1 MKSIKTFAS
10 ILAASLA
17 VGCASTNFI
26 EYRGPDLVQGTGG
39 TVRTVDGIEFWEN
52 GNPNRK
58 VKILGVIDDKRADGL
73 FSKSSRDSAL
83 AKTAKSK
90 GGDAVVLMDSNRQAE
105 GFSGRGTVYSPQR
118 GPNRGSTASFKHGGS
133 VVYSVSTKVMVV
145 KYTD

>member
-1 MKSIKTFAS
+1 MKN
-10 ILAASLA
+10 LLLLLA
-17 VGCASTNFI
+17 VSLTFGCASTNFT

-39 TVRTVDGIEFWEN
+39 TVRTVEGIEFWEN

-90 GGDAVVLMDSNRQAE
+90 GGDAVILMDSSSRAE
-105 GFSGRGTVYSPQR
+105 GFTQRGSVDMGSRSRSRGTVGFTQQ
-118 GPNRGSTASFKHGGS
+118 GN

-145 KYTD
+145 KYAD

>member
-1 MKSIKTFAS
+1 MKIIRTFVS

-17 VGCASTNFI
+17 VGCASTNFT
-26 EYRGPDLVQGTGG
+26 EYRGPDLAQGTGG

-90 GGDAVVLMDSNRQAE
+90 GGDAVVLMGSRSRAE
-105 GFSGRGTVYSPQR
+105 GFTQQG
-118 GPNRGSTASFKHGGS
+118 N

-145 KYTD
+145 KYAD